1 MHNLKISDCNILY
14 LIRKQCF
21 DDIWTEND
29 FLLMLSNKLYFG
41 FRIDEKG
48 FILCRKILDEIEI
61 ITFGVIPIYRRQGL
75 GRRLLQSVINY
86 AKTTSKNNKI
96 FLEVAE
102 DNIPAQSLYKSFGFQ
117 KISIRKNYYNSITK
131 IKNAVVM
138 QLLTY

>member
-1 MHNLKISDCNILY
+1 MHNLKLSDCKILY

-21 DDIWTEND
+21 NDIWTEND
-29 FLLMLSNKLYFG
+29 FILMLSNKLYFG

-86 AKTTSKNNKI
+86 AKTTSENNKI

-102 DNIPAQSLYKSFGFQ
+102 DNTPARSLYKSFGFQ
-117 KISIRKNYYNSITK
+117 QISIRKDYYNSITK